1 MLLTEHVETLI
12 VVRIEPAEMNPIPYR
27 PTQIVMLGT
36 GTPMPD
42 PDRSGPSTAIVVND
56 TPYLID
62 FGPGVVRRA
71 AAAYRKGVT
80 AFGEGAVNITTVF
93 LTHLHTD
100 HTVGYPDLIFTP
112 WVMGR
117 KSPLS
122 VYGPAGLSAMT
133 ENIIKAWAVDIE
145 ARVNG
150 RHNATGY
157 CVKACEIKPGVVYQ
171 DRNVTVTAFA
181 AHHNEM
187 KDSFGY
193 RFDTSGRT
201 VVISGD
207 TTPTQALIEHS
218 DGCDVLIHECYSL
231 ASYEKITPEWQEF
244 RRTHHTSSRELAE
257 IAMRIRPSLL
267 ILYHRSNAG
276 GGDNNPNAEQEVIDE
291 IRQLYQGAVV
301 TGHDLDIF

>member
-122 VYGPAGLSAMT
+122 VYGPAGLNELGLTCANPAGAFYAFPDVTRIHTDSRHA
-133 ENIIKAWAVDIE
+133 ADILLDR
-145 ARVNG
+145 AQV
-150 RHNATGY
+150 AT
-157 CVKACEIKPGVVYQ
+157 VPGIVFGTHGEGHLRFSFSTSLETIQ
-171 DRNVTVTAFA
+171 AGLDSLRRN
-181 AHHNEM
+181 
-187 KDSFGY
+187 
-193 RFDTSGRT
+193 
-201 VVISGD
+201 
-207 TTPTQALIEHS
+207 L
-218 DGCDVLIHECYSL
+218 
-231 ASYEKITPEWQEF
+231 
-244 RRTHHTSSRELAE
+244 
-257 IAMRIRPSLL
+257 
-267 ILYHRSNAG
+267 
-276 GGDNNPNAEQEVIDE
+276 
-291 IRQLYQGAVV
+291 
-301 TGHDLDIF
+301 

>member
-145 ARVNG
+145 ARV
-150 RHNATGY
+150 
-157 CVKACEIKPGVVYQ
+157 
-171 DRNVTVTAFA
+171 TVTAFA

-193 RFDTSGRT
+193 RFDTPGRT